1 MRRERDAVSKFNRL
15 LETAN
20 PLTTSLSF
28 SFYSHCLGE
37 GRSIACG
44 EFYGK
49 GSGFG
54 KRVR

>member
-37 GRSIACG
+37 GRSIAYG

-49 GSGFG
+49 GSGFS

>member
-1 MRRERDAVSKFNRL
+1 MRRERDAVSKCNRL

>member
-1 MRRERDAVSKFNRL
+1 MRRERDLVSKFNRL

-28 SFYSHCLGE
+28 SFYSHFLGE
-37 GRSIACG
+37 GRSIAYG
-44 EFYGK
+44 ELYGK
-49 GSGFG
+49 GSGFS